1 MLRLLDRFRGTPRR
15 PPLVVPDV
23 AAPIVA
29 SSASVV
35 RTAPTIAKPVA
46 PAAAREPSAAVLAFV
61 ETVRQLPLFSG
72 TAMQL
77 MRSVGNDDVSTDEL
91 ARTIAT
97 DVGLTAGLLRIVNS
111 PYYGLANRVS
121 TVAEAIRV
129 LGMNQVRRTVLAA
142 ISQRP
147 LATWLKDSNVVRT
160 FWRHQLVAAGLARHV
175 AVTQGLD
182 GEMAYMGGLM
192 HEVGRLALLIRHPHL
207 TNVLL
212 AVEGDDA
219 GLGVD
224 RERAH
229 FGFDHAEVGGALLE
243 RWGLPAPIVRA
254 TTEHEDVDKPSD
266 PLSAA
271 VWRGNLLAHALVDEP
286 GDIDVPTPW
295 MFSVKLGLADRTRL
309 LDEVAALE
317 SGAA

>member
-1 MLRLLDRFRGTPRR
+1 MSRLLARFRSAPPR
-15 PPLVVPDV
+15 PPVRPEPVARSIAPPVASRV
-23 AAPIVA
+23 AAVA
-29 SSASVV
+29 
-35 RTAPTIAKPVA
+35 PPA
-46 PAAAREPSAAVLAFV
+46 PAAPRVPQPAVVAFV

-77 MRSVGNDDVSTDEL
+77 MQSVGNDDVSTDEL

-111 PYYGLANRVS
+111 PYYGLAARIS
-121 TVAEAIRV
+121 TVGEAIRV

-142 ISQRP
+142 VSQRP
-147 LATWLKDSNVVRT
+147 LATYLKDSGVVRA
-160 FWRHQLVAAGLARHV
+160 FWRHQLVAAGLARHI
-175 AVTQGLD
+175 AMTQGLD
-182 GEMAYMGGLM
+182 GELAYMGGLM

-212 AVEGDDA
+212 AVEGEDD
-219 GLGVD
+219 GLGID

-243 RWGLPAPIVRA
+243 RWGLPAPIVQA
-254 TTEHEDVDKPSD
+254 TRDHEDADKPAD

-271 VWRGNLLAHALVDEP
+271 VWRGNLLAHALIDEP
-286 GDIDVPTPW
+286 AEIDVPTPW
-295 MFSVKLGLADRTRL
+295 MFSIHLGMADRTRL

-317 SGAA
+317 SGAG

>member
-1 MLRLLDRFRGTPRR
+1 MPAAPR
-15 PPLVVPDV
+15 PPSPAVV
-23 AAPIVA
+23 
-29 SSASVV
+29 
-35 RTAPTIAKPVA
+35 
-46 PAAAREPSAAVLAFV
+46 AFV

-72 TAMQL
+72 TALQL
-77 MRSVGNDDVSTDEL
+77 MQSVGDDDVSTDDL
-91 ARTIAT
+91 ARTIGT
-97 DVGLTAGLLRIVNS
+97 DAGLTAGLLRIVNS
-111 PYYGLANRVS
+111 PYYGLASRVS

-142 ISQRP
+142 VSQRP
-147 LATWLKDSNVVRT
+147 LTAYLKDSAVVRS
-160 FWRHQLVAAGLARHV
+160 FWRHQLVAAGLARHL
-175 AVTQGLD
+175 AVVQGLD

-212 AVEGDDA
+212 AVDGDD
-219 GLGVD
+219 GRLGID

-254 TTEHEDVDKPSD
+254 TTEHEDAGKPAD
-266 PLSAA
+266 PLSAV
-271 VWRGNLLAHALVDEP
+271 VWRGNLLAHTLVAEP
-286 GDIDVPTPW
+286 EPDVPTPW
-295 MFSVKLGLADRTRL
+295 MFAIRLGLADRTRL

-317 SGAA
+317 SGGA